1 MEDDVRRRG
10 VWRSRRG
17 RGGANPLLER
27 LQQLKRLGLFDV
39 RALERLPGV
48 PEGIELGCGRRD
60 DRSLA
65 IVASNRDGLDLP
77 GWAAVAALRAEED
90 QPVHEVMIAAPLLG
104 PRTRQAAR
112 RASESGPAFLL
123 LSVPGLASASQEIF
137 ALASSSG
144 GRLEAPLDP
153 SSPVVTRVA
162 RVIEGAVA
170 VTSSGGVRA
179 TSDGHAI
186 YLRGERVG
194 VIVREG
200 EGAAVTMLTP
210 DRHRIH
216 VTEGNFARWGPD
228 LHEMIVQLAQDP
240 RLLESDAAGH
250 SRAFEREA
258 ERVGARIT
266 TRWIPWNDEGSDPLD
281 WAGVDASGHALL
293 GASGTSLG
301 LADVPR
307 LRAGLHLLEAERE
320 LWVPG
325 SNGPPRLATAYD
337 QVDSEAR
344 TLLGSALVERAPG
357 PMDEEADEIQAPRP
371 RRGRRRSRRRRRGRA
386 EEGDR
391 EETSRADAE
400 VEGAAD
406 ESPSVSD
413 DVESGSGFDVREEP
427 EAAFEEAEAPREEP
441 RRSRSRRSRGRRGRP
456 ERGAA
461 TTEQAAEPAAAR
473 DAVEPPEEES
483 EPLEAEAER
492 PVEVALEAPE
502 TDEQPEGVDLEIEA
516 ALAEA
521 EEPAA
526 AEDEPVLRR
535 RSRAAIIVRD
545 EPDSVFAALV
555 LARERRS
562 VVSFRVCPQ
571 DGLMDFFR
579 GPATDIPEN
588 TDVLLVGFTCHP
600 HPTDTLNTAELFRGR
615 LRWFDHHEWAVE
627 DMERLRRAIGEEA
640 TLIVE
645 GAASPLAA
653 ILRTAERRSRF
664 TDKLVELSARRLAE
678 GDMEKWGYRVMG
690 LVDKMATK
698 PGEYRNEISPLLS
711 GKPGDL
717 PSSDSVY
724 REEAEWVKENDP
736 RIVHFGE
743 YQLAV
748 VRVPNGLDA
757 GEVGRRVRMSTGAR
771 LSLSSRE
778 GEDLLLIGCNEEKRP
793 INVLGLA
800 DHVGA
805 RVSWAETKP
814 GGDRVGRIRV
824 AELDSHPDRI
834 ETLIGEIVRN
844 RSILY
849 G

>member
-1 MEDDVRRRG
+1 M
-10 VWRSRRG
+10 
-17 RGGANPLLER
+17 LER
-27 LQQLKRLGLFDV
+27 LRELKRLGLFDI
-39 RALERLPGV
+39 RALERVPGV
-48 PEGIELGCGRRD
+48 PEGIELGFGRSD
-60 DRSLA
+60 DRSMA
-65 IVASNRDGLDLP
+65 IVASNRDGLELL
-77 GWAAVAALRAEED
+77 GWARVAMLCAEED
-90 QPVHEVMIAAPLLG
+90 RPLHGVMIAAPLLG
-104 PRTRQAAR
+104 ARTRRAAL
-112 RASESGPAFLL
+112 RANKSGPSLVL

-137 ALASSSG
+137 DVASLAG
-144 GRLEAPLDP
+144 YGFETPLDP
-153 SSPVVTRVA
+153 SSPVVVRVA
-162 RVIEGAVA
+162 RVVEGAVA

-179 TSDGHAI
+179 TGDGYAI

-194 VIVREG
+194 VIVRES

-210 DRHRIH
+210 DRHSIH
-216 VTEGNFARWGPD
+216 ITEGNFARWGPD

-240 RLLESDAAGH
+240 RLLEADAGAE
-250 SRAFEREA
+250 SQTFERA
-258 ERVGARIT
+258 AAAVGARIT
-266 TRWIPWNDEGSDPLD
+266 ARWIPWDHEGSDPLD
-281 WAGVDASGHALL
+281 WAGVDASGRAFL
-293 GASGTSLG
+293 GAGGTSLS

-307 LRAGLHLLEAERE
+307 LVDGMHLLEEERE
-320 LWVPG
+320 RWVPG
-325 SNGPPRLATAYD
+325 SSGSPMLAIAYD

-344 TLLGSALVERAPG
+344 SLLGPALVERERG
-357 PMDEEADEIQAPRP
+357 PVEEGSDEEPRG

-386 EEGDR
+386 EEGER
-391 EETSRADAE
+391 EETSQAEAELDNATEKSFAVATDVDQETELQSDA
-400 VEGAAD
+400 
-406 ESPSVSD
+406 
-413 DVESGSGFDVREEP
+413 REERAAAEP
-427 EAAFEEAEAPREEP
+427 EEGQAPPEDSR

-456 ERGAA
+456 RGEAPTA
-461 TTEQAAEPAAAR
+461 LVADAEAQSEVEPQEDGAEQLE
-473 DAVEPPEEES
+473 AVEEPRAEGVQEPEEDGQSES
-483 EPLEAEAER
+483 
-492 PVEVALEAPE
+492 VEV
-502 TDEQPEGVDLEIEA
+502 EIEA

-526 AEDEPVLRR
+526 AEVEPAPRR

-545 EPDSVFAALV
+545 EPDSILAALV
-555 LARERRS
+555 LARERRT

-579 GPATDIPEN
+579 GPATDISED
-588 TDVLLVGFTCHP
+588 TDVLLLGFTCHP

-627 DMERLRRAIGEEA
+627 DLERLRRAIGEDA
-640 TLIVE
+640 ILIEE
-645 GAASPLAA
+645 GAASPLVAV
-653 ILRTAERRSRF
+653 LRTAERRSRF

-678 GDMEKWGYRVMG
+678 ADMEKGGYRVVG
-690 LVDKMATK
+690 LIDKMASK

-717 PSSDSVY
+717 PSTGSVY
-724 REEAEWVKENDP
+724 RNEAAWVEENDP

-748 VRVPNGLDA
+748 VRVPKELDA

-778 GEDLLLIGCNEEKRP
+778 GEDWLLIGANEEKRP

-805 RVSWAETKP
+805 HVPWAQSRS
-814 GGDRVGRIRV
+814 GGDRMGRIRV
-824 AELDSHPDRI
+824 AELDRHPERI
-834 ETLIGEIVRN
+834 EALIGEIVRN

>member
-1 MEDDVRRRG
+1 MRRRG

-17 RGGANPLLER
+17 GGGANPLLER
-27 LQQLKRLGLFDV
+27 LRELKRLGLFDI
-39 RALERLPGV
+39 RALGRVPAL
-48 PEGIELGCGRRD
+48 PEGIELGCGRFD

-65 IVASNRDGLDLP
+65 IVASNRDGLDLI

-90 QPVHEVMIAAPLLG
+90 QPPHEVMIAAPLLG
-104 PRTRQAAR
+104 ARTRSAAL
-112 RASESGPAFLL
+112 RASSSGPALVL

-137 ALASSSG
+137 DLASRNG
-144 GRLEAPLDP
+144 EEFEAPLDP
-153 SSPVVTRVA
+153 SSPVVIRVA
-162 RVIEGAVA
+162 RVVEGAAAVA
-170 VTSSGGVRA
+170 SSGGVRA
-179 TSDGHAI
+179 TSDGYAI

-194 VIVREG
+194 VIVRDG
-200 EGAAVTMLTP
+200 DGAAVTMLVP

-216 VTEGNFARWGPD
+216 ITEGNFARWGPD
-228 LHEMIVQLAQDP
+228 LHEMIVELAQDP
-240 RLLESDAAGH
+240 RLLESDAAGR
-250 SRAFEREA
+250 SRAFERA
-258 ERVGARIT
+258 AGGVGARIT
-266 TRWIPWNDEGSDPLD
+266 ARWIPWNHEGSDPLD
-281 WAGVDASGHALL
+281 WAGVDATGRATL
-293 GASGTSLG
+293 GASGTSLE
-301 LADVPR
+301 LAGVPR
-307 LRAGLHLLEAERE
+307 LIAGLHLLEEERE
-320 LWVPG
+320 RWVPG
-325 SNGPPRLATAYD
+325 SSGSTRLALTYD
-337 QVDSEAR
+337 RVDSEAR
-344 TLLGSALVERAPG
+344 TLLGSALVEGEPG
-357 PMDEEADEIQAPRP
+357 PVEEGLNELQEPRP
-371 RRGRRRSRRRRRGRA
+371 RRGRRRSRRRRRGHT

-391 EETSRADAE
+391 EDASRVPPE
-400 VEGAAD
+400 LEGAED
-406 ESPSVSD
+406 ESLSTADHAES
-413 DVESGSGFDVREEP
+413 ESGLESGVDEEP
-427 EAAFEEAEAPREEP
+427 AAEP
-441 RRSRSRRSRGRRGRP
+441 EDGQGSNDSRRRSRGRRSRGRRGRP
-456 ERGAA
+456 ARTEALAA
-461 TTEQAAEPAAAR
+461 PAADPDTAEEGVEPQEEE
-473 DAVEPPEEES
+473 VEPPEEEV
-483 EPLEAEAER
+483 ERGPEAAHAG
-492 PVEVALEAPE
+492 PDE
-502 TDEQPEGVDLEIEA
+502 TEQSQSVDKEIEA

-526 AEDEPVLRR
+526 PEVEPGLRR
-535 RSRAAIIVRD
+535 RSRAAIIVCD
-545 EPDSVFAALV
+545 EPDSILAALV

-579 GPATDIPEN
+579 GPATDIGEN

-600 HPTDTLNTAELFRGR
+600 HPTDTLNSAELFRGR

-627 DMERLRRAIGEEA
+627 DLERLRRAISEEA
-640 TLIVE
+640 VLIVE

-653 ILRTAERRSRF
+653 VLATAERRSRF

-678 GDMEKWGYRVMG
+678 GDMEKWGYQVVG
-690 LVDKMATK
+690 LLQKMAGK

-711 GKPGDL
+711 GKTGDL
-717 PSSDSVY
+717 PSFDAVY
-724 REEAEWVKENDP
+724 REEAAWVKENDP

-748 VRVPNGLDA
+748 VRVPNELDA

-805 RVSWAETKP
+805 RVPWAQVKP
-814 GGDRVGRIRV
+814 GGDRLGRIRV
-824 AELDSHPDRI
+824 AELDSHPERI